1 MDHEQL
7 SMVANKFQ
15 WVFSPFLLN
24 VCGKEVKFCRR
35 GRIIMPLCLGLTLM
49 ATSSK
54 PIHRNPC
61 DFPRGFKA
69 YGRRA
74 DRDDAGGSTMEEFRR
89 YWSQKRDSDHSQR
102 PNLDVFKIAAG
113 EVRAYFDP
121 DRYKRILEIGCG
133 AGEVFEYLKFD
144 PNHYLGVDF
153 SPSILSAFAKR
164 HPKVRLMEGEA
175 SSFLI
180 PEKFDFILINGVIQY
195 CLPEATRKCIANLKQ
210 MLSEEGAILIG
221 NVPNRLLRYKYYCG
235 LFLDKSPA
243 TGQIVINLCKTA
255 ASSVLKRHLGI
266 GYWYTTDQIRKIA
279 AKQDL
284 DTWFFGSLL
293 YPYRFS
299 ALMRHRGTTPR
310 STRSKSE
317 D

>member
-1 MDHEQL
+1 M
-7 SMVANKFQ
+7 K
-15 WVFSPFLLN
+15 
-24 VCGKEVKFCRR
+24 
-35 GRIIMPLCLGLTLM
+35 
-49 ATSSK
+49 
-54 PIHRNPC
+54 
-61 DFPRGFKA
+61 
-69 YGRRA
+69 
-74 DRDDAGGSTMEEFRR
+74 EFRR
-89 YWSQKRDSDHSQR
+89 YWSHKRDSDHTQR

-121 DRYKRILEIGCG
+121 DRYKHILDIGCG
-133 AGEVFEYLKFD
+133 AGEVFESLQFE

-153 SPSILSAFAKR
+153 SPSMLSAFAEC
-164 HPKVRLMEGEA
+164 HPKVRLMEGDA

-195 CLPEATRKCIANLKQ
+195 CSPEATRKCIANLKQ
-210 MLSEEGAILIG
+210 MLSEEGAILMG
-221 NVPNRLLRYKYYCG
+221 NVPNGSLRYKYECG
-235 LFLDKSPA
+235 LFLDESP
-243 TGQIVINLCKTA
+243 TIGRMVINLCKTA
-255 ASSVLKRHLGI
+255 ANSVLKRHPGI

-284 DTWFFGSLL
+284 DTWFFGALL

-299 ALMRHRGTTPR
+299 VLMRHRSATPK